1 MQAEHEQ
8 HNLHPIRIPF
18 PHPRPTK
25 EAKYTLPYS
34 KPANINV
41 VGSYARNT
49 TIQIGDQLGI
59 DLAVTMPSVRS
70 VIGVSAPLLIR
81 NKSIFQE
88 KDYLNYRYFYKR
100 AYYLACIA
108 TGIEEAEDCTFAV
121 RFAYQNDN
129 HLQPVIILDPGQ
141 GSDDFSKSDCQI
153 RIILAADGAMFPLSK
168 TLPHKNCVRANL
180 EGSAPAEN
188 STMPTPFYNASLRS
202 ECSSLAYL
210 KYLYGASL
218 QSDGF
223 TDACVLGSVW
233 LRQRGLRTGLAG
245 GGFGSFEWAC
255 TMALLLHGGGPK
267 GKPLLSKAYN
277 PHQLF
282 KAMLQYLSM
291 KDLVAGPVAILSDIV
306 NIDGYGQPVLF
317 DGARGLNVLFKM
329 SPWSYAMLRYEATR
343 TLKLLNDPLLDQF
356 DASFITNIDNA
367 PQRFDS
373 VVDLSMSRPM
383 ELPPRTADAIDDDMH
398 FCRRAYQ
405 ALKSGLGD
413 RVLLIHLRPPGRT
426 AWSSARPTHPSKV
439 KHKIRIGLILDPG
452 QINRSVDRGP
462 SAEDKVAA
470 AAFRQFWGEKA
481 ELRRF
486 KDGSIQESL
495 IWSATDARDSILKQI
510 VTHIIR
516 RHLGEEAAN
525 DINLTGD
532 SFNRLLDNKSSNL
545 IDPSILYQPVINA
558 FEVLEKDIRHLQG
571 LPLQIRQISAADSQ
585 LRYASANAPVI
596 KPGQYQLDPANVFVQ
611 FEGSSRWPDDIAAV
625 QRTKIAFLLK
635 MGELLAEATTGLTT
649 RLGLENNSNKLLN
662 SAFLDVLYPE
672 GAFFR
677 LRIHHEREFNLLEK
691 TLKDK
696 SHTQTSREETASA
709 LSAYKRNFIQAPLHT
724 QAIRTL
730 STRFPLLSPS
740 IRLMKKWRDS
750 HLLSHHISDELIELL
765 TVRIFVHPG
774 PWSVPGSVMT
784 GFLRT
789 LRLISKWDWRSEP
802 LIVDFNGEMSSKEI
816 EEIHI
821 RFEAWRKIDPA
832 MNRVVMFAA
841 SNLDPDGI
849 TWTELG
855 PSKVVAARFTSLA
868 EAACGVIKEQG
879 VGIEPEMLFAACMVD
894 YDFLVHLNTRF
905 VGDNAGQQRDLK
917 PVYKNFQVQ
926 VQGYK
931 SLVGFNSVQSFVEEL
946 RTLYDTNVVFFHNEQ
961 GGSVVAG
968 LWNPQTGLRPWK
980 TNLQYSTMPVT
991 VPDEESS
998 QVTVNKMATLHDIAR
1013 LGGDMISRIEVKK

>member
-8 HNLHPIRIPF
+8 YNLHPIRIPF

-25 EAKYTLPYS
+25 EAKYTLAYS

-70 VIGVSAPLLIR
+70 FIGVSAPLLIR

-141 GSDDFSKSDCQI
+141 GSDDFSKSNCQI

-168 TLPHKNCVRANL
+168 TLPHKNCIRANL

-210 KYLYGASL
+210 KYLHGASL

-233 LRQRGLRTGLAG
+233 RRQRGLRTGLAG

-426 AWSSARPTHPSKV
+426 AWSPARPTHPSKV

-545 IDPSILYQPVINA
+545 VDPSILYQPVINA

-596 KPGQYQLDPANVFVQ
+596 KPGQYQLDPANVYIQ

-635 MGELLAEATTGLTT
+635 MGELLAEATTRLTT
-649 RLGLENNSNKLLN
+649 RLGLENNSRKLLN

-730 STRFPLLSPS
+730 RTRFPLLSPS

-789 LRLISKWDWRSEP
+789 LKLISKWDWRSEP

-879 VGIEPEMLFAACMVD
+879 VGIEPEMLFAASMVD
-894 YDFLVHLNTRF
+894 YDFLIHLNTRF

-926 VQGYK
+926 VQGDK

>member
-1 MQAEHEQ
+1 
-8 HNLHPIRIPF
+8 
-18 PHPRPTK
+18 
-25 EAKYTLPYS
+25 
-34 KPANINV
+34 
-41 VGSYARNT
+41 
-49 TIQIGDQLGI
+49 
-59 DLAVTMPSVRS
+59 MPSVRS
-70 VIGVSAPLLIR
+70 FIGVFAPLLIR

-108 TGIEEAEDCTFAV
+108 TGIEEAEDCTFAI

-141 GSDDFSKSDCQI
+141 GSDDFSNSNCQI

-168 TLPHKNCVRANL
+168 TLLDKNCVRANL

-210 KYLYGASL
+210 KYLHGASL
-218 QSDGF
+218 QSDSF

-267 GKPLLSKAYN
+267 GKPILSKAYN

-306 NIDGYGQPVLF
+306 NIDGHGQPVLF

-329 SPWSYAMLRYEATR
+329 SPWSYAMLRDEATR

-356 DASFITNIDNA
+356 DASFITNVDNA
-367 PQRFDS
+367 PQRSDS
-373 VVDLSMSRPM
+373 VIDLSMSRPM
-383 ELPPRTADAIDDDMH
+383 ELSPRTADAIDDDMQ

-405 ALKSGLGD
+405 ALKTGLGD

-426 AWSSARPTHPSKV
+426 AWSPASPTHPSKV
-439 KHKIRIGLILDPG
+439 KHKIRIGLILDPA

-462 SAEDKVAA
+462 SAEDKVPA

-495 IWSATDARDSILKQI
+495 IWSAIDAQDSILKQI
-510 VTHIIR
+510 VTHVIR

-525 DINLTGD
+525 DFNLIGD
-532 SFNRLLDNKSSNL
+532 SFNRLLDNKSPNL

-585 LRYASANAPVI
+585 LRYASANVPVI
-596 KPGQYQLDPANVFVQ
+596 KSGQYQMDSANVYVQ

-649 RLGLENNSNKLLN
+649 RLGLENNSHKLLN

-672 GAFFR
+672 GASFR

-730 STRFPLLSPS
+730 RTRFPLLSPS

-765 TVRIFVHPG
+765 TVRVFVHPG

-789 LRLISKWDWRSEP
+789 LRLISKLDWRSEP

-816 EEIHI
+816 DGIHI

-855 PSKVVAARFTSLA
+855 PSKVVAARFSSLA
-868 EAACGVIKEQG
+868 EAACRVVKEQG
-879 VGIEPEMLFAACMVD
+879 VGIEPEMLFAASLVD

-905 VGDNAGQQRDLK
+905 VGDDAGRQRNLK
-917 PVYKNFQVQ
+917 PVFKNFQVQ
-926 VQGYK
+926 VQGDN
-931 SLVGFNSVQSFVEEL
+931 SLVGFNAVQSFVEEL
-946 RTLYDTNVVFFHNEQ
+946 RTRYDSNVVFFYNEQ
-961 GGSVVAG
+961 GGSVIAG
-968 LWNPQTGLRPWK
+968 LWNPQTGPRPWK

-998 QVTVNKMATLHDIAR
+998 QVTINKMATLHDIAR
-1013 LGGDMISRIEVKK
+1013 LGGEMISQIEVKN

>member
-1 MQAEHEQ
+1 M
-8 HNLHPIRIPF
+8 
-18 PHPRPTK
+18 
-25 EAKYTLPYS
+25 
-34 KPANINV
+34 
-41 VGSYARNT
+41 GSYARKT

-70 VIGVSAPLLIR
+70 FIWVSAPLLIR

-88 KDYLNYRYFYKR
+88 KDYLNHRYFYKR

-108 TGIEEAEDCTFAV
+108 TGIEEAEDCTFAT

-141 GSDDFSKSDCQI
+141 GSDDFSNSDCQI

-168 TLPHKNCVRANL
+168 TLPNRNCVRANL
-180 EGSAPAEN
+180 EGSAPAES

-202 ECSSLAYL
+202 ECSSLAYR
-210 KYLYGASL
+210 KYLHGASL

-267 GKPLLSKAYN
+267 GKPILSKAYN

-306 NIDGYGQPVLF
+306 NIDGHGQPVLF

-329 SPWSYAMLRYEATR
+329 SPWSYAMLRDEATR

-356 DASFITNIDNA
+356 DASFIINVDNA

-373 VVDLSMSRPM
+373 VIDLSLSRPM
-383 ELPPRTADAIDDDMH
+383 ELPPRTVDAIDGDMQ

-405 ALKSGLGD
+405 ALKTGLGD

-426 AWSSARPTHPSKV
+426 AWSPASPTHPAKV
-439 KHKIRIGLILDPG
+439 KHKIRIGLILDPA
-452 QINRSVDRGP
+452 QLNRSVDRGP

-495 IWSATDARDSILKQI
+495 IWSATDAPDSILKQI
-510 VTHIIR
+510 VTYVIR
-516 RHLGEEAAN
+516 GHLGEGAAN
-525 DINLTGD
+525 DFNLIGD

-571 LPLQIRQISAADSQ
+571 LPLHIRQISAADSQ
-585 LRYASANAPVI
+585 LRYASTNVPVI
-596 KPGQYQLDPANVFVQ
+596 KSGQYQMDSANVYIQ

-635 MGELLAEATTGLTT
+635 MGELLAEATTGLTA
-649 RLGLENNSNKLLN
+649 RLGLENNSHKLLN

-696 SHTQTSREETASA
+696 SYTQTSREETASA
-709 LSAYKRNFIQAPLHT
+709 LSAYKRNFIQAPLHS

-730 STRFPLLSPS
+730 RTRFPLLSPS

-765 TVRIFVHPG
+765 TVRVFVHPG

-789 LRLISKWDWRSEP
+789 LKVISKWDWRSEP
-802 LIVDFNGEMSSKEI
+802 LIVDFSGEMSS
-816 EEIHI
+816 EEIDGIHT

-868 EAACGVIKEQG
+868 EAACGVVKEQG
-879 VGIEPEMLFAACMVD
+879 VDIEPEMLFAASMVD

-905 VGDNAGQQRDLK
+905 VGDNAGRQRNLK
-917 PVYKNFQVQ
+917 PVFKNFQVQ
-926 VQGYK
+926 VQGNN
-931 SLVGFNSVQSFVEEL
+931 SLVGFNAVQLFVEEL
-946 RTLYDTNVVFFHNEQ
+946 RTLYASNVVFFYNEL

-968 LWNPQTGLRPWK
+968 LWNPQTGPRPWK

-991 VPDEESS
+991 VPDEQSS
-998 QVTVNKMATLHDIAR
+998 QVTINKMATLHDIAR
-1013 LGGDMISRIEVKK
+1013 LGGDMISRIEVKN

>member
-1 MQAEHEQ
+1 
-8 HNLHPIRIPF
+8 
-18 PHPRPTK
+18 
-25 EAKYTLPYS
+25 
-34 KPANINV
+34 
-41 VGSYARNT
+41 
-49 TIQIGDQLGI
+49 
-59 DLAVTMPSVRS
+59 MPSVRS
-70 VIGVSAPLLIR
+70 SIGVSARLLIR

-88 KDYLNYRYFYKR
+88 KDYLNYRYFHKR

-121 RFAYQNDN
+121 KFAHQNDN
-129 HLQPVIILDPGQ
+129 HLQPVIVLDPGQ
-141 GSDDFSKSDCQI
+141 DSDDFSKSNCQI
-153 RIILAADGAMFPLSK
+153 RIILAADGAMFPLLK

-180 EGSAPAEN
+180 EGSAPAEKV
-188 STMPTPFYNASLRS
+188 TLPTPFYNASLRS

-210 KYLYGASL
+210 KYLHGASL

-267 GKPLLSKAYN
+267 GKPILSKAYN
-277 PHQLF
+277 SHQLF
-282 KAMLQYLSM
+282 KAVLQYLSM

-306 NIDGYGQPVLF
+306 NIDSYGQPVLF

-329 SPWSYAMLRYEATR
+329 SPWSYAMLRDEATR
-343 TLKLLNDPLLDQF
+343 TLKLLNDSLLDQF
-356 DASFITNIDNA
+356 DASFITNLNNA

-373 VVDLSMSRPM
+373 VIDLPMSRAV

-405 ALKSGLGD
+405 ALKTGLGD
-413 RVLLIHLRPPGRT
+413 RVLLVHLRPPVRT
-426 AWSSARPTHPSKV
+426 AWSPASPTHPSKIKSEV
-439 KHKIRIGLILDPG
+439 RIGLILDPE
-452 QINRSVDRGP
+452 QVNRSVDRGP
-462 SAEDKVAA
+462 SAEDKVDA

-516 RHLGEEAAN
+516 RHLGEEAVN
-525 DINLTGD
+525 GIKFCGD
-532 SFNRLLDNKSSNL
+532 SFNRLLANKCSNL
-545 IDPSILYQPVINA
+545 IDPTILYQPVINA
-558 FEVLEKDIRHLQG
+558 FETLEKDIRHLQG

-585 LRYASANAPVI
+585 LRYASANVPVL
-596 KPGQYQLDPANVFVQ
+596 KPEQYQMDSANVYVQ

-635 MGELLAEATTGLTT
+635 MGELVAEATTGLTT
-649 RLGLENNSNKLLN
+649 RLGLENNSHKLLN

-709 LSAYKRNFIQAPLHT
+709 LSAYKRNFVQAPLHT
-724 QAIRTL
+724 QAVRTL
-730 STRFPLLSPS
+730 RTRFPLLSPS

-765 TVRIFVHPG
+765 TVRTFVHPG
-774 PWSVPGSVMT
+774 SWSVPGSVMT

-789 LRLISKWDWRSEP
+789 LKMISKWDWRSEP
-802 LIVDFNGEMSSKEI
+802 LIVDFNGEMSS
-816 EEIHI
+816 EEIDGIHL
-821 RFEAWRKIDPA
+821 RFDAWRKIDPA
-832 MNRVVMFAA
+832 MSRVVIFAA

-868 EAACGVIKEQG
+868 EAACAVVKEQG
-879 VGIEPEMLFAACMVD
+879 VGIEPEMLFAASMVD
-894 YDFLVHLNTRF
+894 YDFVVHLNTKF
-905 VGDNAGQQRDLK
+905 VGDNAGRQKNSK
-917 PVYKNFQVQ
+917 PVFKNFQIQ
-926 VQGYK
+926 VQGDK
-931 SLVGFNSVQSFVEEL
+931 SLVGFNPVQSFVEEL
-946 RTLYDTNVVFFHNEQ
+946 RTLYDSNVIFFYNEQ

-968 LWNPQTGLRPWK
+968 LWNPQSGLRPWK

-991 VPDEESS
+991 VPDEEEA
-998 QVTVNKMATLHDIAR
+998 QVTINKRATLHDIAR
-1013 LGGDMISRIEVKK
+1013 LGGGMISRIEVKN

>member
-1 MQAEHEQ
+1 M
-8 HNLHPIRIPF
+8 
-18 PHPRPTK
+18 
-25 EAKYTLPYS
+25 
-34 KPANINV
+34 
-41 VGSYARNT
+41 
-49 TIQIGDQLGI
+49 
-59 DLAVTMPSVRS
+59 
-70 VIGVSAPLLIR
+70 LIS

-108 TGIEEAEDCTFAV
+108 TGIEEADDCTFAV
-121 RFAYQNDN
+121 KFAYQNDS
-129 HLQPVIILDPGQ
+129 HLQPVIVLDPGQ
-141 GSDDFSKSDCQI
+141 GIDDFSKSNCQI
-153 RIILAADGAMFPLSK
+153 RIILAADGATFPLSK
-168 TLPHKNCVRANL
+168 TLPQMNCIRANL
-180 EGSAPAEN
+180 ERSAPAEK
-188 STMPTPFYNASLRS
+188 STVPTPFYNASLRS
-202 ECSSLAYL
+202 ECSTLAYL
-210 KYLYGASL
+210 KYLHGGSL

-255 TMALLLHGGGPK
+255 TMALLLQGGGLK
-267 GKPLLSKAYN
+267 GRPILSKAYN
-277 PHQLF
+277 SHQLF

-291 KDLVAGPVAILSDIV
+291 KDLVAGPVTILSDIV
-306 NIDGYGQPVLF
+306 NPDGYDQPVLF
-317 DGARGLNVLFKM
+317 DGARGLNILFKM
-329 SPWSYAMLRYEATR
+329 SPWSYAVLRDEATR

-356 DASFITNIDNA
+356 DASFITNLSNA

-373 VVDLSMSRPM
+373 VIGLSISGP
-383 ELPPRTADAIDDDMH
+383 EEASPRTADAIDDDMH

-405 ALKSGLGD
+405 ALNTGLGD

-426 AWSSARPTHPSKV
+426 AWSPASATHPPKV
-439 KHKIRIGLILDPG
+439 NSEVRIGLALDPA

-470 AAFRQFWGEKA
+470 AAFRQFWGAKA
-481 ELRRF
+481 EMRRF

-510 VTHIIR
+510 VTHTIR
-516 RHLGEEAAN
+516 RHLGDRATN
-525 DINLTGD
+525 DVKLSGD

-558 FEVLEKDIRHLQG
+558 YEAFEKDIRNLQG

-585 LRYASANAPVI
+585 LHYTSVKVPVL
-596 KPGQYQLDPANVFVQ
+596 KPGQYQMEPANVYVQ
-611 FEGSSRWPDDIAAV
+611 FEGSTRWPDDIAAV

-635 MGELLAEATTGLTT
+635 IGELLEETETGLTT
-649 RLGLENNSNKLLN
+649 RLGLENSSHKLFN
-662 SAFLDVLYPE
+662 SAFVDVLYPE

-696 SHTQTSREETASA
+696 SHTETSREETASA

-730 STRFPLLSPS
+730 RTRFPLLSPS
-740 IRLMKKWRDS
+740 VRLMKKWRDS
-750 HLLSHHISDELIELL
+750 HLLSHHISDSLIELL
-765 TVRIFVHPG
+765 TARSFLHSG

-789 LRLISKWDWRSEP
+789 LKIISKWDWRSEP
-802 LIVDFNGEMSSKEI
+802 LIVDFSGEMSR
-816 EEIHI
+816 EEIDGI
-821 RFEAWRKIDPA
+821 RVRFEAWRKIDPA

-841 SNLDPDGI
+841 SSLDLDGI

-855 PSKVVAARFTSLA
+855 PSKVVAARFSSLA
-868 EAACGVIKEQG
+868 EAACRVVEEQG
-879 VGIEPEMLFAACMVD
+879 VGIEPEMLFAASMVD
-894 YDFLVHLNTRF
+894 YDFVIHLNTQF
-905 VGDNAGQQRDLK
+905 IGDNARQQRNSK
-917 PVYKNFQVQ
+917 SVFKNLQVQ
-926 VQGYK
+926 ELGDK
-931 SLVGFNSVQSFVEEL
+931 TLVGYNPVQSFVEEL
-946 RTLYDTNVVFFHNEQ
+946 RMLYDNNIVLFYNEQ

-968 LWNPQTGLRPWK
+968 LWNPQTWLRPWK
-980 TNLQYSTMPVT
+980 TNLQYSTMPVS
-991 VPDEESS
+991 VQAEEDP
-998 QVTVNKMATLHDIAR
+998 QVTINKRATLHDIAR
-1013 LGGDMISRIEVKK
+1013 LGGDMISRIEAKN

>member
-1 MQAEHEQ
+1 MQAEREQ
-8 HNLHPIRIPF
+8 HNLHTIRIPF
-18 PHPRPTK
+18 PHPRPAK
-25 EAKYTLPYS
+25 EAKYTLAYS

-41 VGSYARNT
+41 VGSYARKT

-59 DLAVTMPSVRS
+59 DLAVTMPSVRFF
-70 VIGVSAPLLIR
+70 IEVSAPLLMR
-81 NKSIFQE
+81 KKSIFQE
-88 KDYLNYRYFYKR
+88 KDYLNYRYFHKR

-129 HLQPVIILDPGQ
+129 HLQPVIILDPGE
-141 GSDDFSKSDCQI
+141 GSDDFSKSGCQM
-153 RIILAADGAMFPLSK
+153 RIILAVDGAMFPLSK
-168 TLPHKNCVRANL
+168 TLPHKNCVRVNL
-180 EGSAPAEN
+180 EESATAEM
-188 STMPTPFYNASLRS
+188 SIMPTPFYNGSLRS

-210 KYLYGASL
+210 KYLHGASL

-267 GKPLLSKAYN
+267 GRPILSKAYN

-282 KAMLQYLSM
+282 KAILQYLSM
-291 KDLVAGPVAILSDIV
+291 KDLVAGPVAILSDSM
-306 NIDGYGQPVLF
+306 NIDGRGQPVLF

-329 SPWSYAMLRYEATR
+329 SPWSYAMLRHEATR

-356 DASFITNIDNA
+356 DASFITNVDNA

-373 VVDLSMSRPM
+373 VIDLPMSRSI
-383 ELPPRTADAIDDDMH
+383 ELPPRTADAVNADMH
-398 FCRRAYQ
+398 FCGRAYQ
-405 ALKSGLGD
+405 ALKIGLGD

-426 AWSSARPTHPSKV
+426 AWSPASPTHPSKV
-439 KHKIRIGLILDPG
+439 KPKIRIGLILDPG

-462 SAEDKVAA
+462 SAEDKGAA

-495 IWSATDARDSILKQI
+495 IWSATDARNSILKQI
-510 VTHIIR
+510 VTHVIR

-525 DINLTGD
+525 DLNLIGD

-545 IDPSILYQPVINA
+545 IEPSILYQPVINV
-558 FEVLEKDIRHLQG
+558 FEVLEKHIRQLQG

-585 LRYASANAPVI
+585 LRYASANVPVV
-596 KPGQYQLDPANVFVQ
+596 KPGQYQVEPANVHIQ
-611 FEGSSRWPDDIAAV
+611 FEGSNRWPDNIAAV

-635 MGELLAEATTGLTT
+635 MGELLAEAATGLTT
-649 RLGLENNSNKLLN
+649 RLGLENNSQKLLN

-691 TLKDK
+691 TLKEK
-696 SHTQTSREETASA
+696 SHTQTSREETAAA
-709 LSAYKRNFIQAPLHT
+709 LSAYKRNFIQAPVHT

-740 IRLMKKWRDS
+740 IRLMKNWRDA
-750 HLLSHHISDELIELL
+750 HLLSHHISDGLIELL
-765 TVRIFVHPG
+765 TVRVFVHPG

-789 LRLISKWDWRSEP
+789 LKLISKWDWRSEP

-816 EEIHI
+816 DGIHI

-868 EAACGVIKEQG
+868 KAACEVIKEQG
-879 VGIEPEMLFAACMVD
+879 VGIEPEMLFTASMFD
-894 YDFLVHLNTRF
+894 YDFVVHLNTKF
-905 VGDNAGQQRDLK
+905 VGDNAGRQKNLK
-917 PVYKNFQVQ
+917 PIFKNLQVQ
-926 VQGYK
+926 AHEDR
-931 SLVGFNSVQSFVEEL
+931 SLVGFTAVQSFVEEL
-946 RTLYDTNVVFFHNEQ
+946 RTLCDSNVVFFYNEQ

-980 TNLQYSTMPVT
+980 TNLQYSTVPVT
-991 VPDEESS
+991 APDEENA
-998 QVTVNKMATLHDIAR
+998 QVTINKTAALHDIAR
-1013 LGGDMISRIEVKK
+1013 LGGDMISRIEVKN

>member
-1 MQAEHEQ
+1 MQAEREQ
-8 HNLHPIRIPF
+8 HNLHTIRIPF

-25 EAKYTLPYS
+25 EAKCTLAYS

-41 VGSYARNT
+41 VGSYARKT

-70 VIGVSAPLLIR
+70 FIEVSAPLLIR
-81 NKSIFQE
+81 KKSIFQE

-108 TGIEEAEDCTFAV
+108 TGIEEAEDCTFPV

-129 HLQPVIILDPGQ
+129 HLQPVITLDPGQ
-141 GSDDFSKSDCQI
+141 GSDDFSKSNCQI
-153 RIILAADGAMFPLSK
+153 RIILAADGAMFPMSK

-180 EGSAPAEN
+180 EGSGPAAM

-210 KYLYGASL
+210 KYLHGACL

-233 LRQRGLRTGLAG
+233 LRQRGLKTGLAG
-245 GGFGSFEWAC
+245 GGFGSFEWASM
-255 TMALLLHGGGPK
+255 MALLLHGGGPK
-267 GKPLLSKAYN
+267 GKPILSKAYN

-282 KAMLQYLSM
+282 KAMLQYLSL
-291 KDLVAGPVAILSDIV
+291 KDLVAGPVAILSDDM
-306 NIDGYGQPVLF
+306 NIDGHGQPVLF

-329 SPWSYAMLRYEATR
+329 SPWSYAMLRDEATR
-343 TLKLLNDPLLDQF
+343 TLRLLNDPLLDQF
-356 DASFITNIDNA
+356 DASFITNVDNS

-373 VVDLSMSRPM
+373 VIDLSMNRSM
-383 ELPPRTADAIDDDMH
+383 ELPPQTADAVDDDMH

-405 ALKSGLGD
+405 ALKTGLGD
-413 RVLLIHLRPPGRT
+413 RVLLIHPRPVGRT
-426 AWSSARPTHPSKV
+426 AWSPASPTHSSKV
-439 KHKIRIGLILDPG
+439 KPKIRIGLILDPG

-495 IWSATDARDSILKQI
+495 IWSAIDTRDSILKQI
-510 VTHIIR
+510 VTHVIR

-525 DINLTGD
+525 DFVLLGD
-532 SFNRLLDNKSSNL
+532 SFNRLLDNKSSNP
-545 IDPSILYQPVINA
+545 IDPSILYQPVISA
-558 FEVLEKDIRHLQG
+558 FEVFEKDIRQLQG

-585 LRYASANAPVI
+585 LRYASANTPVV
-596 KPGQYQLDPANVFVQ
+596 KPGQYQMDPANVYVQ
-611 FEGSSRWPDDIAAV
+611 FEGSNRWPDDIAAV

-635 MGELLAEATTGLTT
+635 MGELLAEATT
-649 RLGLENNSNKLLN
+649 RLGLENNSHKLLN
-662 SAFLDVLYPE
+662 SAFLDVLYPD

-677 LRIHHEREFNLLEK
+677 VRIHHEREFNLLEK
-691 TLKDK
+691 TLKEK
-696 SHTQTSREETASA
+696 SHTQTSREETAAA
-709 LSAYKRNFIQAPLHT
+709 LSAYKRNFIYAPLHT

-740 IRLMKKWRDS
+740 IRLMKKWRDA

-765 TVRIFVHPG
+765 TLRVFVHPG

-789 LRLISKWDWRSEP
+789 LKLISKWDWRSEP
-802 LIVDFNGEMSSKEI
+802 LIVNFNDKMSSNEI
-816 EEIHI
+816 DGIHI

-849 TWTELG
+849 TWTKLG
-855 PSKVVAARFTSLA
+855 PSKVVAARFASLA
-868 EAACGVIKEQG
+868 KVACEVIKEQG
-879 VGIEPEMLFAACMVD
+879 VGIEPEMLFAASTVD
-894 YDFLVHLNTRF
+894 YDFVIHLNTRF
-905 VGDNAGQQRDLK
+905 VGDYAGQQRNSK
-917 PVYKNFQVQ
+917 PVFKNFQVQ
-926 VQGYK
+926 VQEDK
-931 SLVGFNSVQSFVEEL
+931 SLVGFNSVQSYVEEL
-946 RTLYDTNVVFFHNEQ
+946 RTLYDSNVVFFYNEQ
-961 GGSVVAG
+961 GGSAIAG

-991 VPDEESS
+991 APDEENA
-998 QVTVNKMATLHDIAR
+998 QVTINKTATLNDIVR
-1013 LGGDMISRIEVKK
+1013 LGGDMISRIEVKN

>member
-1 MQAEHEQ
+1 M
-8 HNLHPIRIPF
+8 
-18 PHPRPTK
+18 
-25 EAKYTLPYS
+25 
-34 KPANINV
+34 
-41 VGSYARNT
+41 
-49 TIQIGDQLGI
+49 
-59 DLAVTMPSVRS
+59 
-70 VIGVSAPLLIR
+70 LIR

-108 TGIEEAEDCTFAV
+108 TGIEEADDCTFAV

-141 GSDDFSKSDCQI
+141 GSDDFSKSNCQI
-153 RIILAADGAMFPLSK
+153 RIILAADGAIFPLSK
-168 TLPHKNCVRANL
+168 TLPYKNCVRANL
-180 EGSAPAEN
+180 EGSAPAEK

-202 ECSSLAYL
+202 ECTSLAYL
-210 KYLYGASL
+210 KYLHGASM

-233 LRQRGLRTGLAG
+233 LRQRGLRTGLTG

-267 GKPLLSKAYN
+267 GKPLLSKAYS

-291 KDLVAGPVAILSDIV
+291 KDLVAGPVAILSDVV
-306 NIDGYGQPVLF
+306 NIDGYGHPVLF

-329 SPWSYAMLRYEATR
+329 SPWSYTMIRYEATR

-373 VVDLSMSRPM
+373 VIYLSMSRPV

-405 ALKSGLGD
+405 ALRTGLGD
-413 RVLLIHLRPPGRT
+413 RALLIHLRPPGRT
-426 AWSSARPTHPSKV
+426 AWSPASPTHPSKV
-439 KHKIRIGLILDPG
+439 NPKIRIGLILDPG
-452 QINRSVDRGP
+452 HINRSVDRGP
-462 SAEDKVAA
+462 SAEDHVAA
-470 AAFRQFWGEKA
+470 ATFRQFWGEKA

-495 IWSATDARDSILKQI
+495 IWSATDARNSILKQI
-510 VTHIIR
+510 VTHVIR
-516 RHLGEEAAN
+516 RHFGEKAAN
-525 DINLTGD
+525 DFNLIGD
-532 SFNRLLDNKSSNL
+532 SFNRLLDKKSSNL

-558 FEVLEKDIRHLQG
+558 FEVLEKDIRQLQG

-585 LRYASANAPVI
+585 LRYASANVPVI
-596 KPGQYQLDPANVFVQ
+596 KPGQYQMDSANVYVQ

-649 RLGLENNSNKLLN
+649 RLGLENNSHKLLN

-696 SHTQTSREETASA
+696 SHTQTSREETATA
-709 LSAYKRNFIQAPLHT
+709 LSAYKRNFVQAPLHT

-730 STRFPLLSPS
+730 RTRFPLLSPS
-740 IRLMKKWRDS
+740 VRLMKNWRDS

-765 TVRIFVHPG
+765 TVRVFVHPG

-789 LRLISKWDWRSEP
+789 LKLISKWDWRSEP
-802 LIVDFNGEMSSKEI
+802 LIVDFNGEMTSKEI
-816 EEIHI
+816 DGIHI

-832 MNRVVMFAA
+832 MNRVAMFAA

-868 EAACGVIKEQG
+868 ETACRVIKEQG
-879 VGIEPEMLFAACMVD
+879 VGIEPQMLFAASMVD
-894 YDFLVHLNTRF
+894 YDFVVHLNTTF
-905 VGDNAGQQRDLK
+905 VGDNAGRQRDSR
-917 PVYKNFQVQ
+917 PVFKNFQVQ
-926 VQGYK
+926 AQEDK
-931 SLVGFNSVQSFVEEL
+931 SLVGSNLVQSFVEEL
-946 RTLYDTNVVFFHNEQ
+946 RTLYDSNVVFFHNEQ

-991 VPDEESS
+991 VSDEGIS
-998 QVTVNKMATLHDIAR
+998 QVTINKEATLHDIAR
-1013 LGGDMISRIEVKK
+1013 LGGDMISRIEVKN